1 MRLAIVTSAG
11 ILHQTEVD
19 LKHSAVGLIPFGTP
33 ISAREIG
40 IINLSDFLYDHIRLL
55 ILN

>member
-19 LKHSAVGLIPFGTP
+19 LKHSTVGLMPIGTP

-55 ILN
+55 IPK